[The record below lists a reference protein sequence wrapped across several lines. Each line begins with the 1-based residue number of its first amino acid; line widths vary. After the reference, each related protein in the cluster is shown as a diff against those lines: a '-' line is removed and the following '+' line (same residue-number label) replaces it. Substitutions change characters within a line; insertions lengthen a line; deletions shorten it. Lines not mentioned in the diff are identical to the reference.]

1 MQYLLVTSSTRS
13 KRTEERFTYWCNSN
27 FHFKDL

>member
-13 KRTEERFTYWCNSN
+13 KRTEERFT
-27 FHFKDL
+27 